1 MNQSEYKDSDF
12 CILTFFRAGEV
23 RRISCYS
30 RYTRKPQWT
39 RGNGT
44 FTYNVPVTYCYI
56 QTPPNFSCFVFYLKK
71 KKNTWFIISNDSVG
85 WPGGSSA
92 TLTCIILVA
101 AFCLRVSWKAQ
112 DGKWCWLSAG
122 SLQVFTWLLFFSR
135 LDWIPYLSL
144 SGMSFNREKEEVIGP
159 LGV

>member
-1 MNQSEYKDSDF
+1 MNQSEFKDSDF

-71 KKNTWFIISNDSVG
+71 KKTPDILFLMILWVG
-85 WPGGSSA
+85 QVVLLLPWLASFWWLPSA
-92 TLTCIILVA
+92 
-101 AFCLRVSWKAQ
+101 W
-112 DGKWCWLSAG
+112 GSAG
-122 SLQVFTWLLFFSR
+122 RPKMANGAGCQLGHFRSSHDFFSSV
-135 LDWIPYLSL
+135 DS
-144 SGMSFNREKEEVIGP
+144 IGFLTWVSQGCP
-159 LGV
+159 STGKRKRS